1 MQSVE
6 LSNIKPMSTT
16 MRESVRAL
24 RTNLQFCGDDVR
36 TILFTSSVPNEGK
49 SMVVLDLA
57 RSIGESGKHV
67 LLVDTDIRKSV
78 MIREYSVKTAAHQ
91 QIFGLSHYLSGQKK
105 MDEVLYHTDLS
116 NVDIVFAGRSVPN
129 PTEILGKKYFT
140 DLLEYGRENYDY
152 VLLDCAP
159 VTAAI
164 DAVLEAHYCDGA
176 VLVISQGA
184 VSSRVVMDTKQQLEN
199 SGVRILGAVLNKVP
213 MDGGRYGHYYGRY
226 YGSYYGSYYGKYNR
240 FEQQE
245 EEMEIRPGSYLSEA
259 ASLAKAER
267 AAAAQ
272 EQAPE
277 KHAAAMAAAA
287 GAGAGV
293 GAFAA
298 GQMQGGRIGEQV
310 TREVPRSEPEQQV
323 FTGRPQ
329 LKENQKELFRGF
341 TSIGTLPEQ
350 IAGAIWQAENRKDD
364 RTSRTG
370 NILILGAHGC
380 GKTTIATGIAKAIAE
395 DMGTHSVKM
404 ARIYAADLN
413 RKAIAATIA
422 KIAGGVLIVEEA
434 GDLDD
439 AIVDQLT
446 TAMEFRTDGMIMI
459 LEDEQRYIHDL
470 LMRHPRFTMKF
481 TAQIYIPEYS
491 GDDLVRF
498 GQIYAN
504 SKDYVLSEKAV
515 LACRDRIEAAKKN
528 GEAVSVTNVIG
539 LVDRAIKNANTFFR
553 RLASSKK
560 RYDEEDRVILL
571 EKDFR

>member
-6 LSNIKPMSTT
+6 FSDIKPMSTT

-49 SMVVLDLA
+49 STVVLDLA

-213 MDGGRYGHYYGRY
+213 MDGGRYGH
-226 YGSYYGSYYGKYNR
+226 
-240 FEQQE
+240 
-245 EEMEIRPGSYLSEA
+245 
-259 ASLAKAER
+259 
-267 AAAAQ
+267 
-272 EQAPE
+272 
-277 KHAAAMAAAA
+277 
-287 GAGAGV
+287 
-293 GAFAA
+293 
-298 GQMQGGRIGEQV
+298 
-310 TREVPRSEPEQQV
+310 
-323 FTGRPQ
+323 
-329 LKENQKELFRGF
+329 
-341 TSIGTLPEQ
+341 
-350 IAGAIWQAENRKDD
+350 
-364 RTSRTG
+364 
-370 NILILGAHGC
+370 
-380 GKTTIATGIAKAIAE
+380 
-395 DMGTHSVKM
+395 
-404 ARIYAADLN
+404 
-413 RKAIAATIA
+413 
-422 KIAGGVLIVEEA
+422 
-434 GDLDD
+434 
-439 AIVDQLT
+439 
-446 TAMEFRTDGMIMI
+446 
-459 LEDEQRYIHDL
+459 
-470 LMRHPRFTMKF
+470 
-481 TAQIYIPEYS
+481 
-491 GDDLVRF
+491 
-498 GQIYAN
+498 
-504 SKDYVLSEKAV
+504 
-515 LACRDRIEAAKKN
+515 
-528 GEAVSVTNVIG
+528 
-539 LVDRAIKNANTFFR
+539 
-553 RLASSKK
+553 
-560 RYDEEDRVILL
+560 
-571 EKDFR
+571 

>member
-6 LSNIKPMSTT
+6 FSNIKPMSTT

-226 YGSYYGSYYGKYNR
+226 YGGYYGKYYGNYYSHYGKA
-240 FEQQE
+240 E
-245 EEMEIRPGSYLSEA
+245 EKDSGSADEKVLYLSGEKP
-259 ASLAKAER
+259 SSDAEPGKRR
-267 AAAAQ
+267 AG
-272 EQAPE
+272 
-277 KHAAAMAAAA
+277 K
-287 GAGAGV
+287 
-293 GAFAA
+293 
-298 GQMQGGRIGEQV
+298 GG
-310 TREVPRSEPEQQV
+310 
-323 FTGRPQ
+323 
-329 LKENQKELFRGF
+329 KRG
-341 TSIGTLPEQ
+341 
-350 IAGAIWQAENRKDD
+350 N
-364 RTSRTG
+364 
-370 NILILGAHGC
+370 
-380 GKTTIATGIAKAIAE
+380 
-395 DMGTHSVKM
+395 
-404 ARIYAADLN
+404 
-413 RKAIAATIA
+413 
-422 KIAGGVLIVEEA
+422 
-434 GDLDD
+434 GD
-439 AIVDQLT
+439 
-446 TAMEFRTDGMIMI
+446 
-459 LEDEQRYIHDL
+459 
-470 LMRHPRFTMKF
+470 
-481 TAQIYIPEYS
+481 
-491 GDDLVRF
+491 
-498 GQIYAN
+498 
-504 SKDYVLSEKAV
+504 
-515 LACRDRIEAAKKN
+515 
-528 GEAVSVTNVIG
+528 
-539 LVDRAIKNANTFFR
+539 
-553 RLASSKK
+553 K
-560 RYDEEDRVILL
+560 R
-571 EKDFR
+571 